1 MIASA
6 KSISVWFINNN
17 KDIAY
22 PSFDGNVKLQK
33 LLHYSKAMYYAV
45 YGDELFPNSI
55 EAWENGPVVR
65 EIFTLYRYHDLIN
78 EAKLKADKY
87 SLDPKVERVLRVVNY
102 VYGTQTSAQLIE
114 LTHQEEPWKNLEEQA
129 KRRQNPVI
137 REDVLKSYYQPLKDI
152 YESVQEEEIDN
163 IVNDKINGNVFSY
176 DRYETDLTNDDLE
189 FLYRLGVQN
198 KNQNFFV
205 YKDDDGELVVY

>member
-45 YGDELFPNSI
+45 HGDELFANSI

-65 EIFTLYRYHDLIN
+65 EIFTLYRHRDLIN
-78 EAKLKADKY
+78 EAKLNADKY
-87 SLDPKVERVLRVVNY
+87 QLNPEVERILKVINRI
-102 VYGTQTSAQLIE
+102 YGTQTSAQLIE
-114 LTHQEEPWKNLEEQA
+114 LTHKEDPWKDLEEQA
-129 KRRQNPVI
+129 KRRENPVI
-137 REDVLKSYYQPLKDI
+137 PEDVLKSYYQPLKDM
-152 YESVQEEEIDN
+152 YDAVQEEEIDN

-176 DRYETDLTNDDLE
+176 DNNETELTNDDLE
-189 FLYRLGVQN
+189 VLYSLGAQQ

-205 YKDDDGELVVY
+205 YKDDDGEMVVY